1 MLQVKVKYEDNTKHA
16 IEALGIGID
25 HGLNDI
31 VDLIFEK
38 SQRLVPRDE
47 STLAKSA
54 LPIRKDWLEKEL
66 EYRAFYAEYIE
77 YGTDPRERMP
87 PVDAIER
94 WVKRKGI
101 AKGKNIRSTA
111 FAIARSIQKNGTQPH
126 PFLRPAVNEA
136 NVRRDE
142 IMRKAV
148 KRVLSKSKRK

>member
-1 MLQVKVKYEDNTKHA
+1 MLKVDVSYEDNSKVA
-16 IEALGIGID
+16 IKALGLGID
-25 HGLNDI
+25 EGLNDI

-47 STLAKSA
+47 STLAKSCV
-54 LPIRKDWLEKEL
+54 PIRYDWLEKEIW
-66 EYRAFYAEYIE
+66 YRAFYAEYIE

-101 AKGKNIRSTA
+101 VKGRNIRSTA

-126 PFLRPAVNEA
+126 PFLRPAVHEA

-148 KRVLSKSKRK
+148 KRALSKSNYN